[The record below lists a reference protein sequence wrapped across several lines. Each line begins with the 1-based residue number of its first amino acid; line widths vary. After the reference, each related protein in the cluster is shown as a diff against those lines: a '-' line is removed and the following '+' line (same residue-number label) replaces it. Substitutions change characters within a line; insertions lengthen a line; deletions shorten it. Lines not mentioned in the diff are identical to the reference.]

1 MNGRLEHELQINQK
15 IETMLLELPDNV
27 RQFYN
32 NIRISKS
39 PKTCIEYIRY
49 IQNFIEYSGKDYV
62 EEITDI
68 DIQEYLNSI
77 QYINKNGEIKK
88 ASAAYT
94 KAACS
99 ALNQYFKYLY
109 KRRIISGNPMDLI
122 DRPMRKDSVKRIFL
136 SMNDLNKILKEVEND
151 NIADIWKARNY
162 TILHLFMVTGIRNTA
177 LSEINVT
184 DFDWKKRKLT
194 IIDKRD
200 KEQVY
205 IFSPGTKKILMKWLK
220 YRDQYLESFKI
231 KEDAFFIS
239 AKKNRISPRTI
250 YDIVQKYS
258 KPALGYEISPHKL
271 RAAFVSLYYKKTK
284 DIEATKEAVGH
295 SSISTTSLYIT
306 RSDNPRKKAATY
318 MSKSLGA

>member
-1 MNGRLEHELQINQK
+1 MNGRLEHELQMNQK
-15 IETMLLELPDNV
+15 IEEMLFELPDIV

-32 NIRISKS
+32 NIRVSKS

-49 IQNFIEYSGKDYV
+49 IQNLIEHSEKSSA

-68 DIQEYLNSI
+68 DIQNYLNSI
-77 QYINKNGEIKK
+77 QYVSKNGEIKK

-99 ALNQYFKYLY
+99 AFNQFFKYLY
-109 KRRIISGNPMDLI
+109 KRRVINGNPMDLI
-122 DRPMRKDSVKRIFL
+122 DRPSRKDSVKREFL
-136 SMNDLNKILKEVEND
+136 SMGDLNKILKEVEND
-151 NIADIWKARNY
+151 NISDIWKARNY
-162 TILHLFMVTGIRNTA
+162 AILHLFMVTGIRRTA
-177 LSEINVT
+177 LSEINVS

-205 IFSPGTKKILMKWLK
+205 IFAPGTKKVLLKWLD
-220 YRDQYLESFKI
+220 YRNTYLENI
-231 KEDAFFIS
+231 GIEEDAFFIS
-239 AKKNRISPRTI
+239 AKKKRISSTAL
-250 YDIVQKYS
+250 YELVQKYS
-258 KPALGYEISPHKL
+258 ERALGYNISPHKL

-295 SSISTTSLYIT
+295 SNISTTSLYIT
-306 RSDNPRKKAATY
+306 RSDNPRKKAASY

>member
-32 NIRISKS
+32 NIRVSKS

-49 IQNFIEYSGKDYV
+49 IQNFIEYSGKDYI

-109 KRRIISGNPMDLI
+109 KRRVINGNPMDLI

-136 SMNDLNKILKEVEND
+136 SMNDLNKILKEVGND
-151 NIADIWKARNY
+151 NIADIWKTRNY
-162 TILHLFMVTGIRNTA
+162 TILHLFMVTGMRNTA

-231 KEDAFFIS
+231 EEDAFFIS

-258 KPALGYEISPHKL
+258 KAALGYEISPHKL